1 MEWLTKSTWR
11 RVVVSAVFAAL
22 ACLFLACCVHVG
34 NTDDDWSMS
43 LFLSGRIDGGGL
55 SLFIGAPL
63 SQVIFLLNSMA
74 PFLNWFFV
82 LEHLTAFLSFWLL
95 CYAALT
101 WSGMAPGFAVMGAM
115 LAFILPNCISTSN
128 FTYVAFLAVASGEF
142 LVVARMRDPDA
153 GAPSFLLAVALI
165 ALGSLWRLQMML
177 LSMPFFA
184 VATAWR
190 MWSERDDRALVIR
203 RAAISAL
210 SILVACGLLYAYD
223 RAVWQQD
230 GWREWETYNGPRA
243 EISDYPMP
251 KYDEISDELADLG
264 ISENDYALLKGWS
277 SGDTD
282 TLDTELIQQVVN
294 LREEAPLSLL
304 SLLAASQS
312 YFERLVSRPQL
323 MLAIAVTLALVLRR
337 DVVGCQAILIAPEI
351 ALAFAACTY
360 FSLTGRLPNH
370 VEEPAWFYATL
381 MVVAAAGSTP
391 SAAARGDLC
400 SASLIVR
407 ARCAASLAMFVGGA
421 AYMGLCAIP
430 HLSVSGLLASFSQGN
445 HYASGTITAC
455 VRDNPDLVFV
465 TDSGT
470 YYQFEEEY
478 CLRYLPA
485 GDVANRIM
493 PLGGWGSGSPLR
505 RAQCELVGARN
516 PYEALLSGDSTR
528 LIAYSD
534 VADRV
539 LLFLREH
546 YDSRVEM
553 VQVGAL
559 DGAGHQPIWQFS
571 ASGLAPEPL

>member
-1 MEWLTKSTWR
+1 MEWLTKSTWH
-11 RVVVSAVFAAL
+11 RVIVSAVFAAL
-22 ACLFLACCVHVG
+22 VCLFLACCVHVG
-34 NTDDDWSMS
+34 NTDDDWSIS

-63 SQVIFLLNSMA
+63 SQIIFLLNSLA
-74 PFLNWFFV
+74 PSLNWFFV
-82 LEHLTAFLSFWLL
+82 LEHLTALLSFWLL

-101 WSGMAPGFAVMGAM
+101 WSGMASGFAVTGAM

-142 LVVARMRDPDA
+142 LLVASIRDPDA
-153 GAPSFLLAVALI
+153 GAPAFLLAVALV

-184 VATAWR
+184 VATAWSV
-190 MWSERDDRALVIR
+190 WSERDDRALVTR

-230 GWREWETYNGPRA
+230 GWREWEAYNGLRA

-251 KYDEISDELADLG
+251 KYDEISGELANLG

-282 TLDTELIQQVVN
+282 TLDTELIQQVVD
-294 LREEAPLSLL
+294 LRKETPLSLPN
-304 SLLAASQS
+304 LLTAAQS

-323 MLAIAVTLALVLRR
+323 MLTITVTLALVLRR
-337 DVVGCQAILIAPEI
+337 NALGHQAVLIAPEI

-370 VEEPAWFYATL
+370 VEEPAWFYAAL
-381 MVVAAAGSTP
+381 MVVAAAGSAP
-391 SAAARGDLC
+391 SAAARGDLR
-400 SASLIVR
+400 SASPIAR
-407 ARCAASLAMFVGGA
+407 ARCAAGVAMLVGGT
-421 AYMGLCAIP
+421 AYMGVCALP
-430 HLSVSGLLASFSQGN
+430 HLSVDGLLTSFSQGGY
-445 HYASGTITAC
+445 YAPGAITAC

-465 TDSGT
+465 ADSGT

-478 CLRYLPA
+478 GLRYLPA
-485 GDVANRIM
+485 EDVANRIM

-528 LIAYSD
+528 LIAYAD
-534 VADRV
+534 VAERV

-546 YDSRVEM
+546 YDPGAEM
-553 VQVGAL
+553 VQAGAL
-559 DGAGHQPIWQFS
+559 DGASHQSIWRFS
-571 ASGLAPEPL
+571 ASGLES